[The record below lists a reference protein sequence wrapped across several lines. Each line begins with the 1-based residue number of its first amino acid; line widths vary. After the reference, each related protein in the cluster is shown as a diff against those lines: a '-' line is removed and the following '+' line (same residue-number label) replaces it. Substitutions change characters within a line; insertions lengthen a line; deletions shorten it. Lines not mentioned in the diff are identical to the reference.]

1 MVDPAWAPR
10 GFVDVL
16 GAAAERLRDGPG
28 GFGRGEVPTSTR
40 AVFVGHPHRRGA
52 DPSRAGAGAGGV
64 PWDDERRVLMR
75 RRVSYARRV
84 RPSRPVTR
92 PPSYRVEVS
101 RPARASKTGG
111 LENFSFFNSGA
122 KLFTTKQGC
131 RQVSVVDWTR
141 SGTRRNQ
148 RVRSSRPLASR
159 QLRSSKKGRA
169 TTTSPLNDQCLRRPR
184 RPRPFQD
191 FTQPSSRVP
200 SRRTHP
206 DPRVPRGVH
215 TAPARH
221 AAREPPS
228 GASRSRARAPR
239 SRVFKPRR
247 EPPLTRH
254 APRGSARDDRR
265 TMGLMCAN
273 PACTRGVRPKP
284 SPRVPNSPPLGPS
297 PPPRRPKGAH
307 LQKPTYPKPNEIPK

>member
-1 MVDPAWAPR
+1 MDSGGFCWAP
-10 GFVDVL
+10 
-16 GAAAERLRDGPG
+16 
-28 GFGRGEVPTSTR
+28 SS
-40 AVFVGHPHRRGA
+40 
-52 DPSRAGAGAGGV
+52 SRASPGAGAGGV

-111 LENFSFFNSGA
+111 LENFLSAFLTRVPNFSQRNRA
-122 KLFTTKQGC
+122 VARC
-131 RQVSVVDWTR
+131 PVVHWTR

-221 AAREPPS
+221 EAREPPS
-228 GASRSRARAPR
+228 GGFSVEGTRPAKQGFQTPKRTAAYPARAPR
-239 SRVFKPRR
+239 VGARR
-247 EPPLTRH
+247 PPNDGADVRQSGVH
-254 APRGSARDDRR
+254 PRGTSHTFPPRPQLAPARSLSAAP
-265 TMGLMCAN
+265 T
-273 PACTRGVRPKP
+273 PK
-284 SPRVPNSPPLGPS
+284 RSPPS
-297 PPPRRPKGAH
+297 KA
-307 LQKPTYPKPNEIPK
+307 NIPKTKQSQNQK

>member
-1 MVDPAWAPR
+1 MDLVGSEGARSPIDSGGFCWAPSSSR
-10 GFVDVL
+10 ASP
-16 GAAAERLRDGPG
+16 GAA
-28 GFGRGEVPTSTR
+28 
-40 AVFVGHPHRRGA
+40 
-52 DPSRAGAGAGGV
+52 AGGV

-111 LENFSFFNSGA
+111 LENFSFSF
-122 KLFTTKQGC
+122 FTRVPNFSQTGLSPG
-131 RQVSVVDWTR
+131 VSLSPGIPVVHWTR

-284 SPRVPNSPPLGPS
+284 SPRVPNSPPLGPP

-307 LQKPTYPKPNEIPK
+307 LQKPNRPKRK

>member
-1 MVDPAWAPR
+1 
-10 GFVDVL
+10 
-16 GAAAERLRDGPG
+16 
-28 GFGRGEVPTSTR
+28 VPNFSQRNR
-40 AVFVGHPHRRGA
+40 AV
-52 DPSRAGAGAGGV
+52 
-64 PWDDERRVLMR
+64 
-75 RRVSYARRV
+75 ARC
-84 RPSRPVTR
+84 PV
-92 PPSYRVEVS
+92 VH
-101 RPARASKTGG
+101 
-111 LENFSFFNSGA
+111 
-122 KLFTTKQGC
+122 
-131 RQVSVVDWTR
+131 WTR

-228 GASRSRARAPR
+228 GLLGRG
-239 SRVFKPRR
+239 
-247 EPPLTRH
+247 H
-254 APRGSARDDRR
+254 APREAGFSNPEENRR
-265 TMGLMCAN
+265 LPGTR
-273 PACTRGVRPKP
+273 PAG
-284 SPRVPNSPPLGPS
+284 PRATTAERWG
-297 PPPRRPKGAH
+297 
-307 LQKPTYPKPNEIPK
+307 

>member
-1 MVDPAWAPR
+1 MWTSSGRQLSACAMDLVGSEGARSPIDIDSGGFCWAPSSSW
-10 GFVDVL
+10 
-16 GAAAERLRDGPG
+16 ASP
-28 GFGRGEVPTSTR
+28 
-40 AVFVGHPHRRGA
+40 

-191 FTQPSSRVP
+191 FTQPSSGVP
-200 SRRTHP
+200 SRRTPP
-206 DPRVPRGVH
+206 DPRVPCGVH

-228 GASRSRARAPR
+228 GGFSVEGTRPAKQGFQTPKRTAAYPARAPR
-239 SRVFKPRR
+239 VG
-247 EPPLTRH
+247 
-254 APRGSARDDRR
+254 A
-265 TMGLMCAN
+265 
-273 PACTRGVRPKP
+273 
-284 SPRVPNSPPLGPS
+284 
-297 PPPRRPKGAH
+297 RRPPNDGADVRQSGVH
-307 LQKPTYPKPNEIPK
+307 SRSTS

>member
-1 MVDPAWAPR
+1 M
-10 GFVDVL
+10 DVL

-28 GFGRGEVPTSTR
+28 GFGRGEVPNRHRLGRFLLGTLIVEGVPGGR
-40 AVFVGHPHRRGA
+40 RRGR
-52 DPSRAGAGAGGV
+52 PLGRRA
-64 PWDDERRVLMR
+64 
-75 RRVSYARRV
+75 
-84 RPSRPVTR
+84 TR
-92 PPSYRVEVS
+92 PHAPSGIVRSPRAAIATRHSPPLVS
-101 RPARASKTGG
+101 RRGVSPRARVKNWRAR
-111 LENFSFFNSGA
+111 
-122 KLFTTKQGC
+122 KLQLFLLGCQTFHKQGC
-131 RQVSVVDWTR
+131 RQVSVCRQCPVVDWTR

-228 GASRSRARAPR
+228 GGFSVEGTRPAKQGFQTPKRTAAYPARAPR
-239 SRVFKPRR
+239 VRARR
-247 EPPLTRH
+247 PPNDGADVRQSGVH
-254 APRGSARDDRR
+254 
-265 TMGLMCAN
+265 
-273 PACTRGVRPKP
+273 TRGTSQTFPPRPRLAP
-284 SPRVPNSPPLGPS
+284 ARSP

-307 LQKPTYPKPNEIPK
+307 LQKPNGPKTKNEIPK

>member
-1 MVDPAWAPR
+1 MDLVGSEGARSPIDIDSGGFCWAPSSSW
-10 GFVDVL
+10 
-16 GAAAERLRDGPG
+16 ASP
-28 GFGRGEVPTSTR
+28 
-40 AVFVGHPHRRGA
+40 

-75 RRVSYARRV
+75 RRVSCARRV

-228 GASRSRARAPR
+228 GGFSVEGTRPAKQGFQTPKRTAAYPARAPR
-239 SRVFKPRR
+239 VRALR
-247 EPPLTRH
+247 PPNDGADVRQSGVH
-254 APRGSARDDRR
+254 PRGTSHTVPPRPQLAPARSLSAAP
-265 TMGLMCAN
+265 T
-273 PACTRGVRPKP
+273 PK
-284 SPRVPNSPPLGPS
+284 RSPPS
-297 PPPRRPKGAH
+297 KA
-307 LQKPTYPKPNEIPK
+307 NIPKTKRNTKIPK

>member
-1 MVDPAWAPR
+1 MDLVGSEGARSPIDIDSGGFCWAP
-10 GFVDVL
+10 
-16 GAAAERLRDGPG
+16 
-28 GFGRGEVPTSTR
+28 SS
-40 AVFVGHPHRRGA
+40 
-52 DPSRAGAGAGGV
+52 SRASPGAGAGGV

-111 LENFSFFNSGA
+111 LENFLSAFLTRVPNFSQRNRA
-122 KLFTTKQGC
+122 VARC
-131 RQVSVVDWTR
+131 PVVHWTR

-254 APRGSARDDRR
+254 AHRGSARDDRR

-273 PACTRGVRPKP
+273 PACTRGVRPIP

-307 LQKPTYPKPNEIPK
+307 LQKPTYPKPNEITK

>member
-1 MVDPAWAPR
+1 MDLVGSEGARSPIDIDSGGFCWAPSSSR
-10 GFVDVL
+10 ASP
-16 GAAAERLRDGPG
+16 GAA
-28 GFGRGEVPTSTR
+28 
-40 AVFVGHPHRRGA
+40 
-52 DPSRAGAGAGGV
+52 AGGV

-84 RPSRPVTR
+84 RPSRPVTL

-111 LENFSFFNSGA
+111 LENFSFSF
-122 KLFTTKQGC
+122 FTRVPNFSQTGLSPG
-131 RQVSVVDWTR
+131 VSLSPGIPVVHWTR

-191 FTQPSSRVP
+191 FTQPSSGVP
-200 SRRTHP
+200 SRRTPP
-206 DPRVPRGVH
+206 DPRVPCGVH

-228 GASRSRARAPR
+228 GGFSVEGTRPAKQGFQTPKRTAAYPARAPR
-239 SRVFKPRR
+239 VG
-247 EPPLTRH
+247 
-254 APRGSARDDRR
+254 A
-265 TMGLMCAN
+265 
-273 PACTRGVRPKP
+273 
-284 SPRVPNSPPLGPS
+284 
-297 PPPRRPKGAH
+297 RRPPNDGADVRQSGVH
-307 LQKPTYPKPNEIPK
+307 SRSTS

>member
-1 MVDPAWAPR
+1 MDLVGSEGARSPIDIDSGGFCWAP
-10 GFVDVL
+10 
-16 GAAAERLRDGPG
+16 
-28 GFGRGEVPTSTR
+28 SS
-40 AVFVGHPHRRGA
+40 
-52 DPSRAGAGAGGV
+52 SRASPGAGAGGV
-64 PWDDERRVLMR
+64 PWDDERRVVMR
-75 RRVSYARRV
+75 RRVSCARRV

-111 LENFSFFNSGA
+111 LENFLSAFLTRVPNFSQRNRA
-122 KLFTTKQGC
+122 VARC
-131 RQVSVVDWTR
+131 PVVHWTR

-254 APRGSARDDRR
+254 AHRGSARDDRR

-273 PACTRGVRPKP
+273 PACTRGVRPIP

-307 LQKPTYPKPNEIPK
+307 LQKPNGPKTK

>member
-1 MVDPAWAPR
+1 MWTSSGRQLSACAMDLV
-10 GFVDVL
+10 GSE
-16 GAAAERLRDGPG
+16 GARSPIE
-28 GFGRGEVPTSTR
+28 TR
-40 AVFVGHPHRRGA
+40 AVFVGHPHRRGLIRRGRGRA
-52 DPSRAGAGAGGV
+52 PGASPGTTSDASSCAVGYRTLAACGHRDPSLAPPRIASRCLAPRARQKLAG
-64 PWDDERRVLMR
+64 
-75 RRVSYARRV
+75 
-84 RPSRPVTR
+84 
-92 PPSYRVEVS
+92 
-101 RPARASKTGG
+101 SKTSAF
-111 LENFSFFNSGA
+111 LTRVPNFSQRNRA
-122 KLFTTKQGC
+122 VARC
-131 RQVSVVDWTR
+131 HVVDWTR

-228 GASRSRARAPR
+228 GGFSVEGTRPAKQGFQTPKRTAAYPARAPR
-239 SRVFKPRR
+239 VGARRPPNDGADVRQSGVHPRSTSQTA
-247 EPPLTRH
+247 PPRPQL
-254 APRGSARDDRR
+254 APARSLSAAP
-265 TMGLMCAN
+265 T
-273 PACTRGVRPKP
+273 PK
-284 SPRVPNSPPLGPS
+284 RSPPS
-297 PPPRRPKGAH
+297 KA
-307 LQKPTYPKPNEIPK
+307 NIPKTKRNTKIPK

>member
-1 MVDPAWAPR
+1 MSSGRQLSACAMDLVGSEGARSPIETDSGGFCWAPSSSW
-10 GFVDVL
+10 
-16 GAAAERLRDGPG
+16 AYP
-28 GFGRGEVPTSTR
+28 
-40 AVFVGHPHRRGA
+40 
-52 DPSRAGAGAGGV
+52 DPLRAGAAAGGV

-75 RRVSYARRV
+75 RRVSCARRV

-111 LENFSFFNSGA
+111 PENFSFFYSLRVPNFSQTG
-122 KLFTTKQGC
+122 LSPG
-131 RQVSVVDWTR
+131 VSLSPGVPVVHWTR

-200 SRRTHP
+200 SRRTPP
-206 DPRVPRGVH
+206 DPRVPCGVH
-215 TAPARH
+215 TASARH

-228 GASRSRARAPR
+228 GGFSVEGTRPAKQGFQTPKRTAAYPARAPR
-239 SRVFKPRR
+239 VGARR
-247 EPPLTRH
+247 PPNDGADVRQSGVH
-254 APRGSARDDRR
+254 
-265 TMGLMCAN
+265 
-273 PACTRGVRPKP
+273 TRGTSQTFPPRPRLAP
-284 SPRVPNSPPLGPS
+284 ARSP

-307 LQKPTYPKPNEIPK
+307 LQKPNGPKTKNEIPK

>member
-1 MVDPAWAPR
+1 
-10 GFVDVL
+10 
-16 GAAAERLRDGPG
+16 
-28 GFGRGEVPTSTR
+28 
-40 AVFVGHPHRRGA
+40 
-52 DPSRAGAGAGGV
+52 
-64 PWDDERRVLMR
+64 MR

-200 SRRTHP
+200 SRRTPP
-206 DPRVPRGVH
+206 DPRVPCGVH

-228 GASRSRARAPR
+228 GGFSVEGTRPAKQGFQTPKRTAAYPARAPR
-239 SRVFKPRR
+239 VGARRPPNDGADVRQSGVHPRSTSHTA
-247 EPPLTRH
+247 PPRPQL
-254 APRGSARDDRR
+254 APARSLSAAP
-265 TMGLMCAN
+265 T
-273 PACTRGVRPKP
+273 PK
-284 SPRVPNSPPLGPS
+284 RSPPS
-297 PPPRRPKGAH
+297 KA
-307 LQKPTYPKPNEIPK
+307 NIPKTKRNTKIPK

>member
-1 MVDPAWAPR
+1 
-10 GFVDVL
+10 
-16 GAAAERLRDGPG
+16 
-28 GFGRGEVPTSTR
+28 
-40 AVFVGHPHRRGA
+40 
-52 DPSRAGAGAGGV
+52 
-64 PWDDERRVLMR
+64 MR

-228 GASRSRARAPR
+228 GGFSVEGTRPAKQGFQTPKRTAAYPARAPR
-239 SRVFKPRR
+239 VGARR
-247 EPPLTRH
+247 PPNDGADVRQSGVH
-254 APRGSARDDRR
+254 PRGTSHTVPTRPQLAPARSLSAAP
-265 TMGLMCAN
+265 T
-273 PACTRGVRPKP
+273 PK
-284 SPRVPNSPPLGPS
+284 RSPPS
-297 PPPRRPKGAH
+297 KA
-307 LQKPTYPKPNEIPK
+307 NIPKTKQSQNQK